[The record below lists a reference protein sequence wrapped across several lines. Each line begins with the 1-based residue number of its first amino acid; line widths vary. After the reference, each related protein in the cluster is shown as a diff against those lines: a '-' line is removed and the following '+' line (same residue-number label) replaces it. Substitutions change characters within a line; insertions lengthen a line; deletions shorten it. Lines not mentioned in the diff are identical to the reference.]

1 MRPGYRWVVVF
12 VAAVLA
18 VAGGVVA
25 AEAVRLGG
33 DALERPGI
41 DAFYEQPADAADGDP
56 GTIVKLDPL
65 LGAPFAARA
74 WRIMYRTTDLN
85 GTPVVSTGV
94 LVVPLF
100 PPPPEG
106 RTVVSWGHP
115 TTGAAR
121 SCAPSYGFDP
131 FALIEGLRALLDRGY
146 AVVAT
151 DYVGMGTDGPDSY
164 LIGDTGGNAVLDA
177 ARAAQDVPE
186 AHASDRVVLW
196 GHSQGGQAVLFAA
209 ERAAQYAPELQIE
222 AVAAAAPAADLTAL
236 MGSHLDDISGV
247 TIGSYAFTAFASV
260 YPEAPLD
267 GILTPAALQ
276 IVPEMNDLCLL
287 GDIAEL
293 HRMGDP
299 LVGDFTVTDPIT
311 TAPWNQLLADNSAGS
326 TAFDAPLF
334 IAQGLQDELVVPADT
349 TEFVK
354 HEASL
359 GIRVTY
365 QEIPFATH
373 GTVALFA
380 IPGLLQWLDRVA
392 D

>member
-131 FALIEGLRALLDRGY
+131 FVTSPRA
-146 AVVAT
+146 T
-151 DYVGMGTDGPDSY
+151 
-164 LIGDTGGNAVLDA
+164 
-177 ARAAQDVPE
+177 
-186 AHASDRVVLW
+186 
-196 GHSQGGQAVLFAA
+196 
-209 ERAAQYAPELQIE
+209 
-222 AVAAAAPAADLTAL
+222 
-236 MGSHLDDISGV
+236 
-247 TIGSYAFTAFASV
+247 
-260 YPEAPLD
+260 
-267 GILTPAALQ
+267 
-276 IVPEMNDLCLL
+276 
-287 GDIAEL
+287 
-293 HRMGDP
+293 
-299 LVGDFTVTDPIT
+299 
-311 TAPWNQLLADNSAGS
+311 
-326 TAFDAPLF
+326 
-334 IAQGLQDELVVPADT
+334 
-349 TEFVK
+349 
-354 HEASL
+354 
-359 GIRVTY
+359 
-365 QEIPFATH
+365 
-373 GTVALFA
+373 
-380 IPGLLQWLDRVA
+380 
-392 D
+392 